1 MQQSTRRVVRSLT
14 VATIVW
20 AFVAPS
26 IGAQAPDAQLV
37 APIQKF
43 IDSFNKGDVAGA
55 MAAHAASADLTII
68 DEVPPFV
75 WRGPKA
81 FQAWSTAL
89 DSISKQAGITDQM
102 VTISAP
108 TRTESSGDSAYVIVP
123 AVYTYKEKGVAMRE
137 TAQMTVVLKKGAS
150 GWLIHG
156 WTWTGPKPQRVA
168 PAK

>member
-1 MQQSTRRVVRSLT
+1 MRYLT
-14 VATIVW
+14 VAAV
-20 AFVAPS
+20 VGVLMSAPA
-26 IGAQAPDAQLV
+26 GAQTPDPQLT

-43 IDSFNKGDVAGA
+43 MDSFNKGDIAGA
-55 MAAHAASADLTII
+55 AATHAAGADLVII

-89 DSISKQAGITDQM
+89 EAASKQAGITDQM
-102 VTISAP
+102 VTIKAP
-108 TRTESSGDSAYVIVP
+108 TRVESSGDSAYVIVP
-123 AVYTYKEKGVAMRE
+123 AVYSYKEKGVAMTE
-137 TAQMTVVLKKGAS
+137 SAQMTFALKKGAT

-156 WTWTGPKPQRVA
+156 WTWTGPKPKRAAA

>member
-1 MQQSTRRVVRSLT
+1 MRHRMRVLALV
-14 VATIVW
+14 TIVCAW
-20 AFVAPS
+20 MVAGA
-26 IGAQAPDAQLV
+26 GAQAPDAQLM

-43 IDSFNKGDVAGA
+43 IDSFNKGDLAGA
-55 MAAHAASADLTII
+55 AATHAAGADLTII

-75 WRGPKA
+75 WRGAKA
-81 FQAWSTAL
+81 FHTWSAAL

-108 TRTESSGDSAYVIVP
+108 TRTESTGDSAYVIVP

-137 TAQMTVVLKKGAS
+137 AAQITVVLKKGAS

-156 WTWTGPKPQRVA
+156 WTWTGPKPQKA
-168 PAK
+168 AK

>member
-1 MQQSTRRVVRSLT
+1 MRFLT
-14 VATIVW
+14 LIS
-20 AFVAPS
+20 FVCACMVTPVS
-26 IGAQAPDAQLV
+26 AQAPDPQLI

-43 IDSFNKGDVAGA
+43 MDSFNKGDTAGA
-55 MAAHAASADLTII
+55 MATHAAGADLVII
-68 DEVPPFV
+68 DEVQPFM
-75 WRGPKA
+75 WRGAKA

-89 DSISKQAGITDQM
+89 DSASKQAGITEQL

-137 TAQMTVVLKKGAS
+137 AAQMTFVLKKGAS

-156 WTWTGPKPQRVA
+156 WTWTGPKPQRAAA
-168 PAK
+168 PAKP

>member
-1 MQQSTRRVVRSLT
+1 MRYLT
-14 VATIVW
+14 LVTLAC
-20 AFVAPS
+20 ALAAAPA
-26 IGAQAPDAQLV
+26 GAQAPDPQLI

-43 IDSFNKGDVAGA
+43 MDSFNKGDVAGA
-55 MAAHAASADLTII
+55 AATHAAGADLAII

-81 FQAWSTAL
+81 FEAWSTAL

-108 TRTESSGDSAYVIVP
+108 TRTETSGDSAYVIVP

-137 TAQMTVVLKKGAS
+137 AAQMTFVLKKGAS
-150 GWLIHG
+150 GWLIHA
-156 WTWTGPKPQRVA
+156 WTWTGPKPQKA
-168 PAK
+168 AGASKD

>member
-1 MQQSTRRVVRSLT
+1 MRSLT
-14 VATIVW
+14 LVTLAC
-20 AFVAPS
+20 AFMVTPA
-26 IGAQAPDAQLV
+26 GAQSPDPQLI

-43 IDSFNKGDVAGA
+43 IDSFNKGDTAGA
-55 MAAHAASADLTII
+55 MATHAAGPELAII
-68 DEVPPFV
+68 DEVPPFM

-81 FQAWSTAL
+81 FQAWGAAL
-89 DSISKQAGITDQM
+89 ESASKQGGVTDQK

-108 TRTESSGDSAYVIVP
+108 TRSESSGDSAYVIVP

-137 TAQMTVVLKKGAS
+137 AAQMTFVLKKGAS

-156 WTWTGPKPQRVA
+156 WAWTGPKPQRDAA

>member
-1 MQQSTRRVVRSLT
+1 MKHSMQRVVWSLS
-14 VATIVW
+14 VATFVW
-20 AFVAPS
+20 LVAVAPA
-26 IGAQAPDAQLV
+26 GAQAPDAQLF

-43 IDSFNKGDVAGA
+43 VDSFNKGDTAGA
-55 MAAHAASADLTII
+55 MATHAAAADLTII

-75 WRGPKA
+75 WTGPKA

-89 DSISKQAGITDQM
+89 DSISKQAGITEQM

-137 TAQMTVVLKKGAS
+137 AAQMTFVLKKGAS

-156 WTWTGPKPQRVA
+156 WTWTGPKPQKA
-168 PAK
+168 AGK

>member
-1 MQQSTRRVVRSLT
+1 MRYLT
-14 VATIVW
+14 LVTFVC
-20 AFVAPS
+20 AFMVAPLS
-26 IGAQAPDAQLV
+26 AQAPDPQLI

-43 IDSFNKGDVAGA
+43 IDSFNKGDSAGA
-55 MAAHAASADLTII
+55 MATHAAGADLVII
-68 DEVPPFV
+68 DEVPPFI
-75 WRGPKA
+75 WRGAKA

-89 DSISKQAGITDQM
+89 ASASKQAGITDQM

-137 TAQMTVVLKKGAS
+137 SAQMTFALKKAGG

-156 WTWTGPKPQRVA
+156 WTWTGPKPQRA
-168 PAK
+168 AAAAKQ

>member
-1 MQQSTRRVVRSLT
+1 MRYRMRVLT
-14 VATIVW
+14 LVTIASAWMVA
-20 AFVAPS
+20 AA
-26 IGAQAPDAQLV
+26 GAQAPDAQLM

-43 IDSFNKGDVAGA
+43 IDSFNKGDIAGA
-55 MAAHAASADLTII
+55 AATHAAGADLTII

-81 FQAWSTAL
+81 FETWSAAL
-89 DSISKQAGITDQM
+89 DAVSKQGGVTDQM
-102 VTISAP
+102 VTIKAP

-137 TAQMTVVLKKGAS
+137 AAQITVVLKKGAS

-156 WTWTGPKPQRVA
+156 WTWTGPRPQ
-168 PAK
+168 PAAKK

>member
-1 MQQSTRRVVRSLT
+1 MQQSTRRAVRSLT

-20 AFVAPS
+20 TFVAAS
-26 IGAQAPDAQLV
+26 IGAQAPDAQLL

-55 MAAHAASADLTII
+55 MATHAASADLTIV

-75 WRGPKA
+75 WHGPKA

-108 TRTESSGDSAYVIVP
+108 TRTESSGDSAYLIVP